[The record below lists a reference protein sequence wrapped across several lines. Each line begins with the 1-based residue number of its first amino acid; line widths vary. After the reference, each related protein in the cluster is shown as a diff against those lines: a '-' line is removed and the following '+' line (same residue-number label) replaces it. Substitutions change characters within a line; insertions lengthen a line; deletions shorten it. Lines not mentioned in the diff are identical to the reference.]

1 MKVEDQIKLGI
12 SAVDLGNC
20 TEVLKEHYSIPKEEN
35 LIILNMETKKEEN
48 AKNET
53 NDDDKSFN
61 LGKKIHLEVYDV
73 SGRKLDLSV
82 CKEDIKVLKYIGD
95 AVEDLN
101 IQSAMNFADKG
112 IDVFNPQD
120 KFFNDLCH
128 PADTDGKD
136 IILNDRRTDLYQNA
150 TFCEEGCTYTGM
162 NYDLMVAN
170 CICDSSILQKE
181 ELNETNEGEE
191 EEEQI
196 SEAVNFN
203 TITKSFIANLFDFN
217 YEVIFCYNLV
227 IDTKI
232 LVKNIGFYALFA
244 MFVLQLIFFFI
255 YLIKKLK
262 SIKYF
267 MLIFNNDKKPKN
279 NNINDNNKII
289 KHINNNINNKK
300 RKIINN
306 KNKASPPK
314 NNIKILYKHL

>member
-1 MKVEDQIKLGI
+1 M
-12 SAVDLGNC
+12 
-20 TEVLKEHYSIPKEEN
+20 
-35 LIILNMETKKEEN
+35 
-48 AKNET
+48 
-53 NDDDKSFN
+53 
-61 LGKKIHLEVYDV
+61 
-73 SGRKLDLSV
+73 
-82 CKEDIKVLKYIGD
+82 KYIGD
-95 AVEDLN
+95 AVEELN

-181 ELNETNEGEE
+181 EQNVTNEEE
-191 EEEQI
+191 NQV

-232 LVKNIGFYALFA
+232 LIKNIGFYSLFG
-244 MFVLQLIFFFI
+244 MFVLQIIFFFV
-255 YLIKKLK
+255 YLGKKLK
-262 SIKYF
+262 PLKHF
-267 MLIFNNDKKPKN
+267 MLIFNKYN
-279 NNINDNNKII
+279 NN
-289 KHINNNINNKK
+289 NNNINNNT
-300 RKIINN
+300 INN
-306 KNKASPPK
+306 KNKINNNISKSIKKINKSSPPRK
-314 NNIKILYKHL
+314 NNNSISINSDGVENSNKNLAKVIKNKFKNIQKKE